1 MPLDDKTIR
10 KVSKKYTSNMT
21 RQWSKPSSQL
31 LQAVEDILM
40 TNKSKCLEMVPSKK
54 INSQNIA
61 MTNFINDFMADFSRT
76 KLPKATKLDDFD
88 YDYQLKRQSALLNR
102 ESNEK
107 KIVRNLKRTLIEEE
121 DKLNQTTKFLK
132 SYEKLNEEE
141 DKKLRQV
148 MDEFEIE
155 HSNEGTTFDDTKLVG
170 LDLDTIQSDSELQEL
185 MRNFDSQLEKLDNQS
200 ELYHDIVGRLDKV
213 LENL

>member
-1 MPLDDKTIR
+1 
-10 KVSKKYTSNMT
+10 
-21 RQWSKPSSQL
+21 
-31 LQAVEDILM
+31 
-40 TNKSKCLEMVPSKK
+40 
-54 INSQNIA
+54 
-61 MTNFINDFMADFSRT
+61 MADFSRT

-155 HSNEGTTFDDTKLVG
+155 HSNEGTMFDDIKLVG

>member
-1 MPLDDKTIR
+1 
-10 KVSKKYTSNMT
+10 
-21 RQWSKPSSQL
+21 
-31 LQAVEDILM
+31 M